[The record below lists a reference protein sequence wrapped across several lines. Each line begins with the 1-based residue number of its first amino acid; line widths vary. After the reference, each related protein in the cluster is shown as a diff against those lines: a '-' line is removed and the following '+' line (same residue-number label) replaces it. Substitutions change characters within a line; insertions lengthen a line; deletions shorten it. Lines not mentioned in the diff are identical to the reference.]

1 MSHTEIR
8 LYDCHC
14 YAPIKTVKKLWEAS
28 KCSSFRSLDNSD
40 LIACTV
46 KTEDK

>member
-1 MSHTEIR
+1 MIVT
-8 LYDCHC
+8 LLCDDQ
-14 YAPIKTVKKLWEAS
+14 TVKKLWEAS

>member
-1 MSHTEIR
+1 MSHTEIG
-8 LYDCHC
+8 LYDCHF
-14 YAPIKTVKKLWEAS
+14 ATIETVKKLWEAS